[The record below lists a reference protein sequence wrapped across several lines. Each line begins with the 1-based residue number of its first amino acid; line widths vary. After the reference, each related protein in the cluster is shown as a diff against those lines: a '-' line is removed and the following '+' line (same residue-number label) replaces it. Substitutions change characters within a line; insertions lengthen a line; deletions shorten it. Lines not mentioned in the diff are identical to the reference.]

1 MVPALKSII
10 SGIFSANLVLEE
22 TLITG
27 LMGLPVGVPS
37 PVVKRIKLAPL
48 PARAVVL
55 STSAHGVEL

>member
-1 MVPALKSII
+1 
-10 SGIFSANLVLEE
+10 LVLEE